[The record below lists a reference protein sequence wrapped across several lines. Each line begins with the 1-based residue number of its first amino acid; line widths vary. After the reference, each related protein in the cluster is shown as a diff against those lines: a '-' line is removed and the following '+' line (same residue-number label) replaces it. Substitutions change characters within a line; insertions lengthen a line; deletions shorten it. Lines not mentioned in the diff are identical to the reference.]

1 MAPPCDAAGVLE
13 EFLAIATSF
22 PTSVYTV
29 LVLISLVYWMVS
41 VVGLA
46 GDHGDGDADVGDA
59 GDADFGDAGDAD
71 FGDAGD
77 ADVGDM
83 GESDLGDAGAH
94 SAGHAHGHGSHGA
107 DAHDGG
113 ALDAVMGLLTILRL
127 RNAPLSITL
136 SVLFL
141 SAWVITYFGTLFGLP
156 LVGGVNWL
164 TGSAL
169 GALALLPAIPLTSL
183 ITMPL
188 GPLFKQQYAPGRRHL
203 VGRVGVVRIA
213 GGKDGSAQIR
223 LKDPAEG
230 EKGLL
235 IRVATDDDI
244 HSGDEVLIVDYDEE
258 KKAYLAEPME
268 SVLPSKKHRG

>member
-1 MAPPCDAAGVLE
+1 VPRCGVLE

-46 GDHGDGDADVGDA
+46 GDHGDGDADLGDAGDADFGDA

-77 ADVGDM
+77 ADVGDV
-83 GESDLGDAGAH
+83 GDSDLGDVGAH
-94 SAGHAHGHGSHGA
+94 GHGHGSHGA

-113 ALDAVMGLLTILRL
+113 ALDGVMGLLTLLRL

-164 TGSAL
+164 TGSVL
-169 GALALLPAIPLTSL
+169 GALALVPAIPLTSL
-183 ITMPL
+183 MTMPL

-213 GGKDGSAQIR
+213 GGKNGSAQIR
-223 LKDPAEG
+223 LKEPAL
-230 EKGLL
+230 KS
-235 IRVATDDDI
+235 A
-244 HSGDEVLIVDYDEE
+244 
-258 KKAYLAEPME
+258 
-268 SVLPSKKHRG
+268 